1 MLAIKRRDRRGQQ
14 RERKGGVD
22 VEYQRIFPALM
33 QPDGLLF
40 QFAGGVQHVAPLFQQ
55 HLPGTGKA
63 RPVTAAV
70 EKLNIEIA
78 FQLMNGIAQRRG
90 RFIELRRG
98 GGKAALFIEGIKDDE
113 HIQQWFH
120 RSPLRYAI
128 HRWRITPSASPADR
142 GTDTQTPVRCK
153 YGCHPRSCRYRSP
166 GYQRIRGREAQA
178 RGPSADKRRRA
189 RDA

>member
-14 RERKGGVD
+14 RERKGSVD
-22 VEYQRIFPALM
+22 VVYQRIFPALM

-55 HLPGTGKA
+55 HLPGTGEA
-63 RPVTAAV
+63 RPVAAAV

-78 FQLMNGIAQRRG
+78 FQLMNGIAQRRR

-98 GGKAALFIEGIKDDE
+98 GGKAALFVEGIKNDE

-120 RSPLRYAI
+120 RYPLSVRDSPLAHYSIGITSGSGYWYSNPSSLQIRLPSTILPQPFSGLSENTGTGSPSSRAI
-128 HRWRITPSASPADR
+128 C
-142 GTDTQTPVRCK
+142 G
-153 YGCHPRSCRYRSP
+153 
-166 GYQRIRGREAQA
+166 
-178 RGPSADKRRRA
+178 
-189 RDA
+189 

>member
-1 MLAIKRRDRRGQQ
+1 MLVIERRDRGSQQ

-22 VEYQRIFPALM
+22 VEYQRIFPALL

-63 RPVTAAV
+63 RPVAAAV
-70 EKLNIEIA
+70 KQLNIEIA
-78 FQLMNGIAQRRG
+78 FQLMNGVAQRRR

-98 GGKAALFIEGIKDDE
+98 GGKTALFVEGIKNDE

-120 RSPLRYAI
+120 RYPLTVRDSPLAHYSIGMTSGSGYWYSNPSSLQIRLPSTILPLPFSGLSENTGTGSPSSRAI
-128 HRWRITPSASPADR
+128 C
-142 GTDTQTPVRCK
+142 G
-153 YGCHPRSCRYRSP
+153 
-166 GYQRIRGREAQA
+166 
-178 RGPSADKRRRA
+178 
-189 RDA
+189 